1 MKREN
6 GPSSAGDVARR
17 IANNNRQQQDHANS
31 TTHEQEGKE
40 KILPLTRR
48 QIHHRLDVYPFILG
62 YVILIWMDVHY
73 SSSSISSSTLSTHH
87 IPLLVDALYIILL
100 VSQLILFLKCQW
112 DPIWHA
118 AIAYRRYQFK
128 PASSL
133 PSESSPLKIMEQKIH
148 GMKCWTHCLV
158 IPPSTY
164 GAKGG
169 NHVSSSSKAGF
180 SSSSSTPSSSFQTV
194 RPERPGI
201 VPVTMEK
208 SSSYDAIK
216 NITTT
221 SFVAVIH
228 FRGWTYRCCCNVS
241 NDKDLPM
248 VSIFQDKKEIDLAH
262 NNDNNMIDSSNDD
275 VDDFDEKDSSI
286 ISNYWEPHFHRLH
299 FPIDLPVK
307 FYTNHWNGHSTRHSL
322 QATKKIF
329 GVNQTYIPLPPYSS
343 LLTQQLLQPMFLF
356 QLLCVMLWCLDE
368 YWIYAI
374 YTLISLLMFE
384 SVQAFTRWKGVKR
397 LREDVSGADIDD
409 DDHNKRPI
417 PKKLVECYRMGKW
430 TTVPTNQL
438 LVGDI
443 ISVISP
449 SLHMKQQQQQRQ
461 IVQNRSAHDH
471 EQRGFVIPA
480 DLLLL
485 KGRAVV
491 NEAMLTGE
499 SVPQVKES
507 LELEE
512 GDEVLDD
519 TRSSA
524 QRLDLSDGSS
534 SAHTR
539 CVLFGGTVLMDHH
552 SSLESEF
559 EQEQQNQS
567 SENTV
572 PNDGE
577 IPPPPNQ
584 GLVCFVLRTGFDTI
598 QGQLLR
604 TLAYH
609 AEAGGGGGSSN
620 SGGEGVNAKETF
632 YFLLLLLFCALAS
645 ASTVVQHAWGDSTRN
660 HFKLMLHVVII
671 ITSVIPP
678 ELPMELSLAVTTSL
692 SDLIKRYQIYCTEPF
707 RIPIAGLVDTCCF
720 DKTGTLTSDELRL
733 HGVRL
738 PNTAEVVHDDD
749 ITIRMTNE
757 SKENRKDDGDL
768 ILFDNILSRAKL
780 SHESHRDN
788 DDTNMDSINIIRS
801 LLPHET
807 LRVMVG
813 CQSLATTHVFVQG
826 RDGRTIVQTEL
837 CGDPLEVAVME
848 GCGFT
853 INSKT
858 DTVVEKERPTL
869 VMDTRSPLSSGSVS
883 IKVLHRFA
891 FSSKLRRMTVLAIDA
906 ENPNDL
912 KDATL
917 WALTKGAP
925 EALKPMI
932 DPRSLP
938 VDYEQSYL
946 RQMMLGRRVLALA
959 YRNLGKNTTSTLAKW
974 KSSRDNLESKLTFAG
989 LLIMDSP
996 LKADSARVIK
1006 ELRAGN
1012 QNVVMVTGDAVLT
1025 AAEVARRVGIIDVPH
1040 ERTYEL
1046 CYEENID
1053 SGDHQP
1059 FVFRSLNHSVRVED
1073 KADNLLWYSSSNYS
1087 KLEAMLRSG
1096 AANFCITGDVLT
1108 KLANHAVRM
1117 ETKDPSAVA
1126 LDDRAVL
1133 NHPAASMELSR
1144 LAPIISVFA
1153 RHNPRQKEA
1162 VISAFNSSG
1171 RHTLMCGDGTNDV
1184 GALKRAHVGV
1194 SIISVP
1200 DLEAKQRLANDVIS
1214 AVRSEEKRERKSS
1227 KKSSSK
1233 SGNKRRRAERVE
1245 RSLRALAE
1253 AEDELNFVSLGN
1265 ASVASPFT
1273 SRKTSIRCCKDILQQ
1288 GRCTLAIMTQIY
1300 KILGVQCL
1308 VNALVL
1314 TTLHQKGVKQGDRQL
1329 TAVGLVVAVLFLFV
1343 TRGKP
1348 LSRLSTRQ
1356 PPSSVLCKET
1366 MISMFLQFIIHFAA
1380 IMSVTYM
1387 SDVYVDPYDPSIV
1400 PDGPFYPNTLN
1411 TATFL
1416 VTVLSTIN
1424 TFLVNYRGRPYMES
1438 LSENVLLFRS
1448 IQACYFILF
1457 VCAMEVFPPLNQL
1470 MQLSPLP
1477 RTGPPTFNLRDD
1489 EEGYGNILIIG
1500 AVNAVGF
1507 RTMLCIIM
1515 SLDTMMVTLA
1525 EKTVRSVMNC

>member
-1 MKREN
+1 MIRDK
-6 GPSSAGDVARR
+6 GSSSAGDMNIATNANASASAN
-17 IANNNRQQQDHANS
+17 ANNNIHRQQRQQQEGHSNS
-31 TTHEQEGKE
+31 KDQQHEGKE

-48 QIHHRLDVYPFILG
+48 PLHHRLDVYPFITC
-62 YVILIWMDVHY
+62 YAILIWMDLHYSY
-73 SSSSISSSTLSTHH
+73 SSSVTSTGTLANLHH
-87 IPLLVDALYIILL
+87 YLPLLTDALYIILL
-100 VSQLILFLKCQW
+100 LSQLILFLKCQW

-118 AIAYRRYQFK
+118 AIAYRRYKFK
-128 PASSL
+128 RTSS
-133 PSESSPLKIMEQKIH
+133 SRSKSSSRNLTEQMIH
-148 GMKCWTHCLV
+148 DMRSWTHCLV
-158 IPPSTY
+158 IPPSVDPS
-164 GAKGG
+164 A
-169 NHVSSSSKAGF
+169 
-180 SSSSSTPSSSFQTV
+180 SSSSSSSSSIQTV

-201 VPVTMEK
+201 VPIILEQTCT
-208 SSSYDAIK
+208 SS
-216 NITTT
+216 
-221 SFVAVIH
+221 VAVIH
-228 FRGWTYRCCCNVS
+228 FRGWTYRCCCNTFDEDVHHV
-241 NDKDLPM
+241 DLPM
-248 VSIFQDKKEIDLAH
+248 ESIFL
-262 NNDNNMIDSSNDD
+262 
-275 VDDFDEKDSSI
+275 DEKDFDKPLNTKHAIVSSDDDAGDGKDGTNN
-286 ISNYWEPHFHRLH
+286 SNCWEPHFHRLH
-299 FPIDLPVK
+299 FPIDLPIK
-307 FYTNHWNGHSTRHSL
+307 FYTNKWIGHTTHHSL
-322 QATKKIF
+322 QATNKIF
-329 GVNQTYIPLPPYSS
+329 GLNQTIIPLPPFSS

-374 YTLISLLMFE
+374 YTLMSLLLFE
-384 SVQAFTRWKGVKR
+384 SVQAYTRWKGVKR

-409 DDHNKRPI
+409 DNHNKKTV
-417 PKKLVECYRMGKW
+417 PKKIVECYRMGKW
-430 TTVPTNQL
+430 VTVPTNQL
-438 LVGDI
+438 VVGDI
-443 ISVISP
+443 ISVVSP
-449 SLHMKQQQQQRQ
+449 SLHMKQQQQQQQRH
-461 IVQNRSAHDH
+461 VVHNRNAHDH

-512 GDEVLDD
+512 GDEVLNDN
-519 TRSSA
+519 SSIRNHNSGK
-524 QRLDLSDGSS
+524 RLDLSDGSS

-552 SSLESEF
+552 SSLESEE
-559 EQEQQNQS
+559 EQHHPGKSDDDSN
-567 SENTV
+567 
-572 PNDGE
+572 PNGE

-584 GLVCFVLRTGFDTI
+584 GLICFVLRTGFDTI

-609 AEAGGGGGSSN
+609 AEAGGGGS

-632 YFLLLLLFCALAS
+632 YFLLLLLLCALAS
-645 ASTVVQHAWGDSTRN
+645 ASTVVHHAWGDVTRN

-738 PNTAEVVHDDD
+738 PNTAEAVHDDD

-757 SKENRKDDGDL
+757 SKENNKVDEDL
-768 ILFDNILSRAKL
+768 ILFDNILSRQNYGNG
-780 SHESHRDN
+780 SHRVK
-788 DDTNMDSINIIRS
+788 DDGNVESMNIICS
-801 LLPHET
+801 LIPHET

-813 CQSLATTHVFVQG
+813 CQSLATTHVFVPG
-826 RDGRTIVQTEL
+826 RDGRTILQTEL
-837 CGDPLEVAVME
+837 CGDPLEVAVMK

-853 INSKT
+853 IDPKT
-858 DTVVEKERPTL
+858 DSVVEKERPTL
-869 VMDTRSPLSSGSVS
+869 VDNRSPLSIGRVS
-883 IKVLHRFA
+883 INVLHRFA
-891 FSSKLRRMTVLAIDA
+891 FSSKLRRMTVLAVD
-906 ENPNDL
+906 NSDDL
-912 KDATL
+912 L

-925 EALKPMI
+925 EALQPMI
-932 DPRSLP
+932 DPKTLP
-938 VDYEQSYL
+938 LDYEQSYL

-959 YRNLGKNTTSTLAKW
+959 YRNLGKNSMSSLAKW
-974 KSSRDNLESKLTFAG
+974 KSSRDKVESMLTFAG
-989 LLIMDSP
+989 LIIMDSP
-996 LKADSARVIK
+996 LKTDSARVIK

-1025 AAEVARRVGIIDVPH
+1025 AVEVARRVGIIDSPH

-1046 CYEENID
+1046 CYEENLG
-1053 SGDHQP
+1053 SGGHQP
-1059 FVFRSLNHSVRVED
+1059 FVFRSLDHSATAKA
-1073 KADNLLWYSSSNYS
+1073 KADNLLWYSPSNYS
-1087 KLEAMLRSG
+1087 KFETLLQSG
-1096 AANFCITGDVLT
+1096 TANFCVNGDVLT
-1108 KLANHAVRM
+1108 KVANHAVRM
-1117 ETKDPSAVA
+1117 ATTNNSLVA
-1126 LDDRAVL
+1126 SLDDRAVL
-1133 NHPAASMELSR
+1133 NHPAAMKELSR

-1184 GALKRAHVGV
+1184 GALKRANVGV
-1194 SIISVP
+1194 SIISCA
-1200 DLEAKQRLANDVIS
+1200 DLETKQRLANDVIC
-1214 AVRSEEKRERKSS
+1214 AVRTEDKRERKTS
-1227 KKSSSK
+1227 KKSSLK
-1233 SGNKRRRAERVE
+1233 SGSKRARAERVE

-1253 AEDELNFVSLGN
+1253 AEDELNYVSLGN

-1348 LSRLSTRQ
+1348 LKRLSTRQ

-1366 MISMFLQFIIHFAA
+1366 MISMILQFSVHFVA
-1380 IMSVTYM
+1380 IMTVTTM
-1387 SDVYVDPYDPSIV
+1387 SDAYVDPYDPSIV

-1416 VTVLSTIN
+1416 ITVLSTIN

-1448 IQACYFILF
+1448 IQACYFVLF
-1457 VCAMEVFPPLNQL
+1457 VCALEVFPPLNQL

-1477 RTGPPTFNLRDD
+1477 RTDPPMFHHSGEDGYVIILLRDSVK
-1489 EEGYGNILIIG
+1489 L
-1500 AVNAVGF
+1500 VGF
-1507 RTMLCIIM
+1507 RTLLCIIM
-1515 SLDTMMVTLA
+1515 TVDTAIVSLTEMTI
-1525 EKTVRSVMNC
+1525 RSVLEC